1 MAKRRKTTR
10 KRKARRK
17 PKRKSVVQIWS
28 GLLPPMKRADFQ
40 IGGEFVTAA
49 GRWRCTDVG
58 KRTIIAIR
66 LNHDDDPIW
75 YSGPPYAAA
84 ETVFDE
90 YDFQGCA
97 SRRRNGVAMTPARR
111 QRRSCDAASAGAV
124 TSRLPKAGFSGRA
137 EVERPKVRR
146 AKAKGPES
154 PVDNRDKRCGAYG
167 TSGAPGGPP
176 YLRATVGLGSA
187 PG

>member
-90 YDFQGCA
+90 YDFQGCEPAPERRSYDA
-97 SRRRNGVAMTPARR
+97 SASATPLVRRRKRR
-111 QRRSCDAASAGAV
+111 RGNKPV
-124 TSRLPKAGFSGRA
+124 
-137 EVERPKVRR
+137 
-146 AKAKGPES
+146 AKGRVQRKS
-154 PVDNRDKRCGAYG
+154 RGRKA
-167 TSGAPGGPP
+167 
-176 YLRATVGLGSA
+176 
-187 PG
+187 